1 MNRKDKSIKE
11 LQEECK
17 KRNISFLKNWSK
29 KFFIT
34 RLEEEDA
41 RDEEMR
47 EIYSS
52 SEKELSFVTKRPI
65 DVYTS
70 LQRQALI
77 YLDDYNVCKQAVSDV
92 QKQKESICKNR
103 DAVGEMLRETLDQVS
118 SLEKSGILGDVEFIE
133 REIDINGTMY
143 TIKIIV

>member
-1 MNRKDKSIKE
+1 MNRKDKKIKE

-17 KRNISFLKNWSK
+17 KRNISFLKSWSK

-34 RLEEEDA
+34 RLEEEDS

-52 SEKELSFVTKRPI
+52 NKKEVSHLTKRPM
-65 DVYTS
+65 DVYVS

-77 YLDDYNVCKQAVSDV
+77 YADDYKACQIAVSDI
-92 QKQKESICKNR
+92 QKQKESICRNR
-103 DAVGEMLRETLDQVS
+103 DDVGDNLKETLKQVT
-118 SLEKSGILGDVEFIE
+118 SLEKSGILGDVEFVE
-133 REIDINGTMY
+133 REVDVNGTIY